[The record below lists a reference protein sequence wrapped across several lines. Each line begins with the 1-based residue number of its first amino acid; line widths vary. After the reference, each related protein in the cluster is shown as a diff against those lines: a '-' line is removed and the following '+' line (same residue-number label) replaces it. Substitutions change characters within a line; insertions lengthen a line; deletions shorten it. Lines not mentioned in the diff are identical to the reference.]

1 MAEGRTLG
9 DPETIHYGLVPRT
22 NRGIFSLNELPDLA
36 ERIQVSLLN
45 VLEERDIGIRGY
57 ALRLP
62 LDLLLVASANPEDYT
77 NRGRIITPLKD
88 RFGAE
93 IRTHYPLSLA
103 DELTLIRQEADI
115 WTAAELPEHL
125 VEVIARFTRGVR
137 ESPAVDARSG
147 VSARFAIAAA
157 ESAAASAVRRS
168 ALAEPAAETPVARVC
183 DLPAMVSTLRGKVE
197 FEVSEEGREEEVLG
211 AHAAPGDR
219 RHVPVPAGQRGPVRP
234 AGQVRGGRHGRVGRA
249 GARHRAAAAD
259 RRRPRAGQDHGPAG
273 HGGRRVLRARGRGAG
288 VRPGRAVPD
297 APAVQGHRRRHQ
309 RVRDLGT
316 CVYRHGKRGTA
327 WRNTGTAA
335 TSTGR
340 IRWRSRSTCA
350 APSTRWATSILAG
363 ANPADA
369 LRELLRRGLGDQAG
383 RRGLDDL
390 LRRVRDR
397 QREIRG
403 SGRLD
408 GILEQARALLDTAI
422 GQERA
427 ELFPDPSDEARMRE
441 ADLDALPADT
451 AQAIRQ
457 LADYDW
463 RSPPP
468 ARPSSSSR
476 TLLRSEV
483 LDSQFRGMRQA
494 MQNPDP
500 QAMQRVKDMLGDLNQ
515 MLAADAR
522 GEHTQADFDQ
532 FMERYGDMFPDH
544 PQNLE
549 ELVDSLVSRMAA
561 AERLLRS
568 LSDEQ
573 REELA
578 QLMANALEDAGL
590 AAEMARLADA
600 LRSRRPELDRAGMTG
615 GVQMSGD
622 EPLGLGDATTALAE
636 LADLGE
642 LETALGQDYPGAS
655 LDDIDEEAV
664 RRAFGRQAVDDIEAL
679 RRIER
684 ELERQGYL
692 TRNAGQLELTP
703 KAVRTARATRRCA
716 GSSPT

>member
-1 MAEGRTLG
+1 MPNYRYGRYVYG
-9 DPETIHYGLVPRT
+9 PDPLALPFDV
-22 NRGIFSLNELPDLA
+22 RG
-36 ERIQVSLLN
+36 
-45 VLEERDIGIRGY
+45 
-57 ALRLP
+57 
-62 LDLLLVASANPEDYT
+62 
-77 NRGRIITPLKD
+77 
-88 RFGAE
+88 
-93 IRTHYPLSLA
+93 
-103 DELTLIRQEADI
+103 
-115 WTAAELPEHL
+115 
-125 VEVIARFTRGVR
+125 
-137 ESPAVDARSG
+137 AVD
-147 VSARFAIAAA
+147 
-157 ESAAASAVRRS
+157 E
-168 ALAEPAAETPVARVC
+168 
-183 DLPAMVSTLRGKVE
+183 M
-197 FEVSEEGREEEVLG
+197 
-211 AHAAPGDR
+211 GD
-219 RHVPVPAGQRGPVRP
+219 A
-234 AGQVRGGRHGRVGRA
+234 
-249 GARHRAAAAD
+249 
-259 RRRPRAGQDHGPAG
+259 
-273 HGGRRVLRARGRGAG
+273 
-288 VRPGRAVPD
+288 
-297 APAVQGHRRRHQ
+297 
-309 RVRDLGT
+309 
-316 CVYRHGKRGTA
+316 
-327 WRNTGTAA
+327 
-335 TSTGR
+335 
-340 IRWRSRSTCA
+340 
-350 APSTRWATSILAG
+350 ILAG
-363 ANPADA
+363 SDPADA
-369 LRELLRRGLGDQAG
+369 LRELLRRGLGDRAG
-383 RRGLDDL
+383 QRGLDDL

-408 GILEQARALLDTAI
+408 GILEQARALLDTAV

-427 ELFPDPSDEARMRE
+427 ELFPDPSDEARLRE

-463 RSPPP
+463 RSPA
-468 ARPSSSSR
+468 ARQTFER
-476 TLLRSEV
+476 LKDMLRSDV
-483 LDSQFRGMRQA
+483 LDSQFRGMRQV

-500 QAMQRVKDMLGDLNQ
+500 RAMQRVKDMLGDLNQ

-532 FMERYGDMFPDH
+532 FMEQYGDMFPDH

-549 ELVDSLVSRMAA
+549 ELVDSLISRMAA

-600 LRSRRPELDRAGMTG
+600 LRSRRPELDRAGMSG
-615 GVQMSGD
+615 GVQMSGE

-636 LADLGE
+636 LADLAE

-655 LDDIDEEAV
+655 LDDVDEEAV

-703 KAVRTARATRRCA
+703 KAVRRLGDTALRRIFADLNFGRSGDHDLRDAGQAGELTGTTRAWEFGDEQPLDVPATVRNALLRTAGSGAQAPARARARGVRGDGQSPRDRGGSWGGPPRTALASQDFEVAETERRSAAVVSLLVDLSYSMQLRGTWAAAKQTALALHALLRSRFPQDAVQVVGFSNYARELRETELAGLGWDMVQGTNLHHALLLAGRHIDRHPEHEPVVLIVTDGEPTAHLQRDGRSWFDWPPSPETIELTLAEVDKMTRRHAALNIFMLADDARLSAFVDNVARRNGGRVLQAASEHLGEYVIRDFLRTRGA
-716 GSSPT
+716 GRR